1 MIRAARVLCLCLL
14 FIGTCKILFSQTKPE
29 LTIDGIMRDPKWLGA
44 FPQNPFWSEDGK
56 TLYFYWNPE
65 GNPADSLYAVSRN
78 GGKPNKISPQAQ
90 RRLPAS
96 GNYTRDYSKK
106 VFERDGDIFLL
117 TIKTGEALQVTNT
130 LEQESDPR
138 FSFNE
143 QAVLFERDNNLFAW
157 KIATGQITQLTDFR
171 SGAKPKEE
179 TEPPTSEQKYLAT
192 EELRLL
198 EVLKERKGKAEST
211 KQMNKMLEVK
221 RPRAIYTGEENVQN
235 VQISPDG
242 KYVTFR
248 LQKRPR
254 DTRTAQVPSYVTE
267 SAFTEDIPTRTKVGE
282 PTSTYRFGYWDIA
295 ADTVK
300 YVSADSLPDIA
311 TTRAFTTIPT
321 PNDTSKKTS
330 KPREVMWHGPFWSE
344 DGKAAFVVGL
354 SIDNKERWIAALDL
368 PSGKLTTL
376 DHQHDEAWIGGPSI
390 YGYGSPGEVGWLPD
404 NEHVWF
410 CSEASGYS
418 HFYIVNVK
426 TKHKQALTSGQFEIT
441 SPFLSR
447 DKKRWYFISN
457 EAHSG
462 EYHFYS
468 MPALGGARTRL
479 TALAGENEVTLSPDE
494 TMLALRHSKAN
505 EPWEIY
511 LQPNKPGA
519 IAQRITYSTT
529 EEFKK
534 YPWRAPEFIAY
545 PARDGKRVHARL
557 YRPERPNGAAVVFVH
572 GAGYLQNAH
581 NSWSYY
587 FREYMFH
594 NLLLDL
600 GYTVL
605 DPDYRASA
613 GYGRDWRTA
622 IYRHMGG
629 KDLEDVV
636 DGAKFLIAQH
646 GVDPKRLGVYGGSYG
661 GFITL
666 MAMFTTP
673 EVFAAGAALRPV
685 TDWAHYN
692 HGYTSNILNIPQA
705 DTLAYRRSSP
715 IYFANGLKGALLMCH
730 GMVDVN
736 VHFQDTVRLT
746 QRLIELG
753 KDNWEVALYPVE
765 DHGFKE
771 PSSWRDEYR
780 RILKLFEGNLRG
792 EN

>member
-1 MIRAARVLCLCLL
+1 MSKLMRSIWGVALFNLAA
-14 FIGTCKILFSQTKPE
+14 FSQTQPQ
-29 LTIDGIMRDPKWLGA
+29 LTVDSIMRDPKWLGA
-44 FPQNPFWSEDGK
+44 FPQSPYWSDDSK
-56 TLYFYWNPE
+56 TLYFSWNPE
-65 GNPADSLYAVSRN
+65 GNPADSLYAVART
-78 GGKPNKISPQAQ
+78 GGKPSKISPLVQ
-90 RRLPAS
+90 RRMPSPA
-96 GNYTRDYSKK
+96 GNYTRDYAKK
-106 VFERDGDIFLL
+106 LFERDGDIFIL
-117 TIKTGEALQVTNT
+117 TIKTGNVLQVTNT
-130 LEQESDPR
+130 LAYESAPR

-143 QAVLFERDNNLFAW
+143 DAVIFERENNLYSW
-157 KIATGQITQLTDFR
+157 KTADGQLTQLTNFR
-171 SGAKPKEE
+171 SGTKAEE
-179 TEPPTSEQKYLAT
+179 DQEPRTSEQQYLAQ

-198 EVLKERKGKAEST
+198 EVLRTRKDRAESA
-211 KQMNKMLEVK
+211 KRMRKFLEVK
-221 RPRAIYTGEENVQN
+221 RPRAIYLGEESAQN
-235 VQISPDG
+235 LQLSPDN
-242 KYVTFR
+242 KFVTFM
-248 LQKRPR
+248 LEKNTR
-254 DTRTAQVPSYVTE
+254 DTRTAQVPNYVT
-267 SAFTEDIPTRTKVGE
+267 ATGFTEDIATRTKVGE
-282 PTSTYRFGYWDIA
+282 PNSTYRFGYWDIA

-300 YVSADSLPDIA
+300 YLSTDSLPEVIA
-311 TTRAFTTIPT
+311 VRAFTMIPT
-321 PNDTSKKTS
+321 KIDTSAKAVA
-330 KPREVMWHGPFWSE
+330 KPRAVLCHGPFWSD
-344 DGKAAFVVGL
+344 DGKRAFVVVL
-354 SIDNKERWIAALDL
+354 SLDNKDRWIASLDL

-390 YGYGSPGEVGWLPD
+390 DGYWSPGAVGWLPD

-418 HFYIVNVK
+418 QLYLVNVN
-426 TKHKQALTSGQFEIT
+426 TKQKQALTSGAFEI
-441 SPFLSR
+441 SAPFLSR
-447 DKKRWYFISN
+447 DKKRWYFTSN
-457 EAHSG
+457 EVHPG

-468 MPALGGARTRL
+468 MPLFGGTRTRL
-479 TALAGENEVTLSPDE
+479 TSLVGENQIALSPDE
-494 TMLALRHSKAN
+494 TMLAIRHAKAN

-519 IAQRITYSTT
+519 MAQRITHSTT

-534 YPWRAPEFIAY
+534 YPWRMPEFITY
-545 PARDGKRVHARL
+545 PTRDGKLVHARL
-557 YRPERPNGAAVVFVH
+557 YRPAKPNGAAVVFVH
-572 GAGYLQNAH
+572 GAGYLQNAN

-594 NLLLDL
+594 NLLVDL

-613 GYGRDWRTA
+613 GYGREWRTA

-636 DGAKFLIAQH
+636 DGAKFLIERH
-646 GVDPKRLGVYGGSYG
+646 GIDAKRLGVYGGSYG

-673 EVFAAGAALRPV
+673 DVFSAGAALRPV

-692 HGYTSNILNIPQA
+692 HGYTANILNIPQA

-765 DHGFKE
+765 DHSFKE

-780 RILKLFEGNLRG
+780 RIFRLFEEHLR
-792 EN
+792 